1 MKQFVAVL
9 TVFISL
15 NAWAQEKYMP
25 NEAGGFLVLT
35 DEACKF
41 PEAVKQG
48 YKWRAYATESDS
60 EKPATHEGCWDSPST
75 VDAPKLQGVK
85 IIPLVNVWFDG
96 DQVTFPQTMFGD
108 EKKRWD
114 LKLPEIEVRPHHI
127 PNSI

>member
-1 MKQFVAVL
+1 MQKLLAVIVL
-9 TVFISL
+9 LLSFDV
-15 NAWAQEKYMP
+15 WAQEKYMP

-48 YKWRAYATESDS
+48 YKWRAYATESS
-60 EKPATHEGCWDSPST
+60 KLARHEGCWDSPST
-75 VDAPKLQGVK
+75 ADAPKLQGVK
-85 IIPLVNVWFDG
+85 IIPLVNTWWEGG
-96 DQVTFPQTMFGD
+96 DVATFPQTMFGD

-114 LKLPEIEVRPHHI
+114 LKLPEIEVRPQHI